1 MESVLIVIPNFK
13 ERMKEY
19 LILPNLEICNISS
32 VLKNANI
39 CVNLIDMKINDISVD
54 NLSLFLK
61 RYKPDYVLVNDDPQ
75 IHNCTIEVIRKIR
88 EYYGS
93 KVKIVL
99 RGEIATFIPKTT
111 MNRNKDIDYIIRYM
125 DDYAL
130 LNIINS
136 RNESELNNI
145 YNICYRKNNE
155 IIITEEN
162 QNYYDINGLP
172 KIDRKLY
179 DIKKYLKRDSE
190 TIVRSSRGCP
200 GNCLFCIK
208 TRFSKF
214 KLFDIERFCDEIEEL
229 IEYGFETFFFSDDTF
244 AFSQKRLEEF
254 AEEVKRRKLN
264 IRWTS
269 NLRIKDITEERI
281 KLMKEIGA
289 YRVFVGIETINAN
302 TSKVINKNL
311 CTEQIR
317 EKIDILRKYN
327 MQYHASFIL
336 GNPGDTEK
344 DLEAT
349 INFVREIK
357 PNVVTFNLIKLF
369 PGLDLYENPNKY
381 NVILKDKF
389 WYEKEEWVK
398 SVVAGTKELPPEILE
413 KWSRRMLFE
422 FISIK
427 E

>member
-1 MESVLIVIPNFK
+1 MKNVLIVIPNFK
-13 ERMKEY
+13 KRMKEY
-19 LILPNLEICNISS
+19 LILPNLEVCNISS
-32 VLKNANI
+32 VLKKASI
-39 CVNLIDMKINDISVD
+39 CVNLIDMKINNISVD
-54 NLSLFLK
+54 DLPIFLGK
-61 RYKPDYVLVNDDPQ
+61 YKPDYVLVNDDPQ
-75 IHNCTIEVIRKIR
+75 IHNCTIDVIKKIR
-88 EYYGS
+88 EYYGL
-93 KVKIVL
+93 KTKIVL
-99 RGEIATFIPKTT
+99 RGEIATFIPKVT
-111 MNRNKDIDYIIRYM
+111 MERNKDIDYIIRYM

-130 LNIINS
+130 LNIIKS
-136 RNESELNNI
+136 KNESELNHI

-162 QNYYDINGLP
+162 QNYYDINDLP
-172 KIDRKLY
+172 KIDRRLY
-179 DIKKYLKRDSE
+179 EIDKYLKRDSE

-214 KLFDIERFCDEIEEL
+214 KLFSVERFCDEIEEL
-229 IEYGFETFFFSDDTF
+229 LGYGFETFFFSDDTF

-254 AEEVKRRKLN
+254 ASEVKKRNLK
-264 IRWTS
+264 IKWTS

-302 TSKVINKNL
+302 TSKAINKNL
-311 CTEQIR
+311 YPEEIR
-317 EKIDILRKYN
+317 EKIKILKKYD

-336 GNPGDTEK
+336 GNPGDTEE
-344 DLEAT
+344 DLKAT
-349 INFVREIK
+349 VNFIREIK

-369 PGLDLYENPNKY
+369 PGLELYKNPSKY
-381 NVILKDKF
+381 DIILKDKF
-389 WYEKEEWVK
+389 WYEKDDWVS